1 MVQEE
6 QLQRYQQQLEE
17 INKGLLKMLFFIL
30 KHYCTQRGVHLR
42 SRAVVRGH

>member
-17 INKGLLKMLFFIL
+17 INKGLLKFLFFIL
-30 KHYCTQRGVHLR
+30 LHSEGCA
-42 SRAVVRGH
+42 SS